1 MATLTSGMEKL
12 EFGQGRERFT
22 AYVSLI
28 QCEWWIYSDRAANH
42 LIGIIYERS
51 GPGPYYLAQLRGG
64 RTRLMEGIQ
73 SRNAAILSLYCTWL
87 QTGGAT

>member
-1 MATLTSGMEKL
+1 MTTLTSGMEKL

-22 AYVSLI
+22 AYVSLT
-28 QCEWWIYSDRAANH
+28 QGEWWIYSDRAAEH
-42 LIGIIYERS
+42 FVGIIYERS

-73 SRNAAILSLYCTWL
+73 SRNAAICSLYCNWL
-87 QTGGAT
+87 QTGGAA